1 MTLWF
6 QKWYEELC
14 EHRLE
19 HSKVWKVVHWWAFFV
34 KNIMYVSARPFQR
47 NYVSRHWRKLIHDL
61 RNDIRYLVNFHAS
74 SRKSRNL
81 YFDEFLLSKVYKD
94 LDENVQRSY
103 VSWHWRVMQSLK
115 KNRFVISKMIR
126 IWWILIRALKILKKL
141 QFLHFDLSLWLVTC
155 SLKNDMTNLENF
167 HRSTWKSLWWDLLA
181 KVEKKLKI
189 YKEVICHGNE
199 ERCKIWRE
207 KNFLV

>member
-6 QKWYEELC
+6 QKLHEELC
-14 EHRLE
+14 EHQLE

-34 KNIMYVSARPFQR
+34 KNIMYVSARLFQR

-81 YFDEFLLSKVYKD
+81 YFDAFLLSKLHKD
-94 LDENVQRSY
+94 LDENVQSSY

-115 KNRFVISKMIR
+115 KNYQVTLGFKNDWRNFVNFNASSWKFALWYAAFWVEYNASAKKSIEELSLMTLKR
-126 IWWILIRALKILKKL
+126 IQNLKKDQLFVWKLIRGI
-141 QFLHFDLSLWLVTC
+141 
-155 SLKNDMTNLENF
+155 
-167 HRSTWKSLWWDLLA
+167 
-181 KVEKKLKI
+181 
-189 YKEVICHGNE
+189 
-199 ERCKIWRE
+199 
-207 KNFLV
+207 